1 MLTNGT
7 RIASRASRERFPL
20 TVNGWQALAAQTEF
34 GDYSDN
40 LSTYL
45 TVLYA
50 MRNGFQEEGLMI
62 IQNLRKRIIET
73 GEAKSSEWLLPKLNS
88 CFSQTTQVPLGEV
101 QLIRGAPDG
110 NAVSHDTWSAQF
122 E

>member
-7 RIASRASRERFPL
+7 RITSRAYRERFPL
-20 TVNGWQALAAQTEF
+20 TDNGWQAMAAQTEF

-40 LSTYL
+40 LSAYL
-45 TVLYA
+45 IVLYA
-50 MRNGFQEEGLMI
+50 MRNGFQEEGLLI

-88 CFSQTTQVPLGEV
+88 CLSQTTRVPLGEF
-101 QLIRGAPDG
+101 QLVRGAPDQ
-110 NAVSHDTWSAQF
+110 NVVSHDTWSAQY
-122 E
+122 

>member
-1 MLTNGT
+1 MLSNGT
-7 RIASRASRERFPL
+7 RITIRASRERFSL
-20 TVNGWQALAAQTEF
+20 TENGWQAIAAQTEF

-40 LSTYL
+40 LSAYL

-50 MRNGFQEEGLMI
+50 MRNGFQEEGLLI

-88 CFSQTTQVPLGEV
+88 CLSQTTRVPFGEF
-101 QLIRGAPDG
+101 QLIGAAPDE
-110 NAVSHDTWSAQF
+110 NAVSHDTCSAQY
-122 E
+122 